1 MSAPY
6 PTCGQ
11 VLGHY
16 RILDQVG
23 AGGMGVVFR
32 ARDERLERVV
42 ALKVLLPGVL
52 ADQGSRKQFRR
63 EALALAK
70 LNHPGIA
77 TIHDFDTQDGIDF
90 LVMEYVVGITLA
102 SKLGSS
108 ILPDKEILAI
118 AQQIANALDRAHQFG
133 VVHRDLKPGNVMIT
147 PTGEVKLLDFGLSLL
162 LKPASET
169 ALSETISLVPNAVGT
184 LPYMAPEQLRGED
197 LDGRCDIYAAGVIM
211 YEMTTGHRPFE
222 ATLSTRMIADIL
234 NKPALLP
241 QTINSRISPGL
252 ANIILKCLEK
262 DPENRY
268 QSAKELLVDLRRIAA
283 EEFGA
288 PVVKALP
295 AAGRRALPIFGI
307 SVALILA
314 LVTAFAVGTWRAS
327 RGGATTVP
335 VHAGTHISSLAVLPL
350 DNLSADPTQEY
361 FTDGMTEELIGA
373 LAMIA
378 ELRVVSRTSV
388 MQYKNVHKPLP
399 QIAREL
405 RVDAIVT
412 GSVSYFADSKR
423 VRITAQLVDAAT
435 DRNLWSQ
442 SYERDLS
449 DVFALQD
456 DVARNIALRIRVQL
470 TPQEQDR
477 LASPRSVKSEAHDAY
492 LRGRYHWNKGT
503 EKEYREAKRYFEQA
517 AEIDPTYAAAFAGL
531 ADYYWATDELPP
543 RVAAPKAT
551 GYARKALV
559 LDEKLAGTHTTLG
572 AIQFFAHYNWAGA
585 EEEFKRAVELNP
597 SDADAHQM
605 YAVFL
610 SAMGRADE
618 ALSEIQTAQI
628 LNPLDPTP
636 IVTTGSIFYF
646 ARQYDR
652 AIEQCGKSLEVDPT
666 LHAAHDCLGSA
677 YMAKR
682 DYQKAIAECRLA
694 VAGSGDDPVR
704 LVGLARAY
712 ALDERKVEA
721 NKVLTKLRTIAKAH
735 YVPPYFFV
743 QIHAS
748 LGEKKQA
755 ISWLE
760 RAYRERDF
768 YLTQLRVD
776 DTVDP
781 LRSDPRFEK
790 ILHDIGLSPALLEK
804 RLSKEP

>member
-1 MSAPY
+1 MSDPY

-11 VLGHY
+11 LLGHY
-16 RILDQVG
+16 RILDQIG

-42 ALKVLLPGVL
+42 ALKILLPGAL
-52 ADQGSRKQFRR
+52 ADESSRKQFRR

-70 LNHPGIA
+70 LNYPGIA
-77 TIHDFDTQDGIDF
+77 TIHDFDAQDGIDF
-90 LVMEYVVGITLA
+90 LVMEYIVGITLV

-108 ILPDKEILAI
+108 MLPDKEVVSI
-118 AQQIANALDRAHQFG
+118 AQQIVTALDRAHQFG

-169 ALSETISLVPNAVGT
+169 ALTETISLVPNAVGT
-184 LPYMAPEQLRGED
+184 LTYMAPEQLRGEH
-197 LDGRCDIYAAGVIM
+197 LDSRCDIYAAGVIM
-211 YEMTTGHRPFE
+211 YEMATGHRPFE

-234 NKPALLP
+234 NKPVLLP
-241 QTINSRISPGL
+241 QTINPNISPRL

-268 QSAKELLVDLRRIAA
+268 QSAKEVVVDLRGITAA
-283 EEFGA
+283 EFGA
-288 PVVKALP
+288 AVAKPLP
-295 AAGRRALPIFGI
+295 AAGRRTLPIFAI
-307 SVALILA
+307 SVALLLA
-314 LVTAFAVGTWRAS
+314 LVTAFTVGNWRAS
-327 RGGATTVP
+327 RSGASTVP
-335 VHAGTHISSLAVLPL
+335 IHAGTNISSLAVLPL

-361 FTDGMTEELIGA
+361 FTDGMTEELIDA
-373 LAMIA
+373 LAMIG

-388 MQYKNVHKPLP
+388 MQYKKVHKPLP

-449 DVFALQD
+449 DIFALQD

-470 TPQEQDR
+470 TPQEQVR
-477 LASPRSVKSEAHDAY
+477 LSSPRSVKSEAHDAF

-503 EKEYREAKRYFEQA
+503 EKEYREAKTYFEQA
-517 AEIDPTYAAAFAGL
+517 AQIDPTYAAAFAGL

-551 GYARKALV
+551 DYARKALV
-559 LDEKLAGTHTTLG
+559 LDEMLSGTHTTLG
-572 AIQFFAHYNWAGA
+572 AIQFFAHYNWTGA
-585 EEEFKRAVELNP
+585 EEEFKRAVELNQ

-618 ALSEIQTAQI
+618 ALSEIKTARL

-652 AIEQCGKSLEVDPT
+652 SIEQCNDSLELDHT
-666 LHAAHDCLGSA
+666 FYAAHDCLGSA
-677 YMAKR
+677 YLAKR
-682 DYQKAIAECRLA
+682 NYQKAITECRLA

-704 LVGLARAY
+704 LVGLGRAY
-712 ALDERKVEA
+712 ALDERKVDA
-721 NKVLTKLRTIAKAH
+721 NRVLTRLRTIAKVH

-743 QIHAS
+743 QIHAA

-755 ISWLE
+755 LAWLA
-760 RAYRERDF
+760 RAYHDRDF
-768 YLTQLRVD
+768 YLTQLKVD

-781 LRSDPRFEK
+781 LRSDPRFEE
-790 ILHDIGLSPALLEK
+790 ILHDIGLAPALMEQ
-804 RLSKEP
+804 RLSKER